1 LESTSYAFDLNRF
14 TKEAAEKTERELVVL
29 REEPTN
35 PKYGWVPSERPMSE
49 YLKNGFIVLDKP
61 QGPTSHEVVAWVRKM
76 FGQERAGHSGTLDPM
91 VSGILPIGLGQAT
104 KALSVLL
111 LGPKEYICVARIH
124 DSIPKDLLYASIR
137 EFVGPIYQKPP
148 QRSSVKRV
156 TRTRTIYE
164 LEISEQFG
172 NLLLLR
178 VLCEAGTYIR
188 KLVYDIGEI
197 IAVGATMAELRRS
210 RVCQLDESDLVRLHD
225 LHEANE
231 IYKESGNEMNLRQ
244 LVRPVESA
252 ITFLRQVRIRDSAV
266 ESVCQGAQLA
276 IPGILSIS
284 KGIQKGEIVRIV
296 TGKGELVAIA
306 EAQLDETQMR
316 SQEHGL
322 ATITRRVVMNTGT
335 YPKMWKSK
343 REEVGTEDISEK
355 LLKQSILDNLDE
367 DAENL

>member
-1 LESTSYAFDLNRF
+1 MESTSYTFDLSRF
-14 TKEAAEKTERELVVL
+14 TKEACARTEQELVVL

-35 PKYGWVPSERPMSE
+35 PKHGWIPAERPMTE
-49 YLKNGFIVLDKP
+49 YLRNGFIVLDKP
-61 QGPTSHEVVAWVRKM
+61 QGPTSHEIVAWVRKM

-91 VSGILPIGLGQAT
+91 VSGILPIGLGNAT
-104 KALSVLL
+104 KALSALL
-111 LGPKEYICVARIH
+111 LGPKEYVCVARIH
-124 DSIPKDLLYASIR
+124 DSIPKELLYDSIR
-137 EFVGPIYQKPP
+137 QFLGPIYQKPP
-148 QRSSVKRV
+148 QRSAVKRV

-188 KLVYDIGEI
+188 KLVYDIGEVI
-197 IAVGATMAELRRS
+197 VVGGTMAELRRS

-231 IYKESGNEMNLRQ
+231 VYKESQNEKNLRD
-244 LVRPVESA
+244 LVRPIETA
-252 ITFLRQVRIRDSAV
+252 ITFLRQVKIRDSAV

-306 EAQLDETQMR
+306 EAQLEESQIK
-316 SQEHGL
+316 SQEHGI
-322 ATITRRVVMNTGT
+322 ATITRRVIMNVGT

-343 REEVGTEDISEK
+343 REEVGTEEISEK
-355 LLKQSILDNLDE
+355 LLKQSILDSLDE
-367 DAENL
+367 DSQNL